1 MPAISVYTTQTDITL
16 PDLSALGLTYPK
28 NTTYQVRVGGLG
40 PYADTDDALGPEGI
54 GSFTSSESRVSYSE
68 FVQVTTAP

>member
-1 MPAISVYTTQTDITL
+1 MYTTQTDITL
-16 PDLSALGLTYPK
+16 PDLTPIGLSYPK
-28 NTTYQVRVGGLG
+28 NTQLQVRVGGLG
-40 PYADTDDALGPEGI
+40 PYASTDDALGPEGI